1 MPFLAFIGRT
11 FAVWLRRLIVTQL
24 PFRHSCWR
32 TSSPRFR
39 STVLLLFGPGSSSIY
54 PQVICYSSVSV
65 LVLLPSVRQNPLVWV
80 FLPGRQMDALLV
92 CYVFGRFSSALVHQS
107 VSLGGESSSYR
118 TRFRGSS
125 SQLSTLAAC
134 HSRHQTHS
142 GLSLISS
149 FANYR

>member
-11 FAVWLRRLIVTQL
+11 FAVWLRMLIFTQL
-24 PFRHSCWR
+24 PFHRS
-32 TSSPRFR
+32 FR
-39 STVLLLFGPGSSSIY
+39 STVLLLFGPESSSIY

-107 VSLGGESSSYR
+107 VSLWGESPSYQ
-118 TRFRGSS
+118 TRFCGSS
-125 SQLSTLAAC
+125 SQLSSLAAC
-134 HSRHQTHS
+134 HSWHT
-142 GLSLISS
+142 GLPLI
-149 FANYR
+149 